1 VKANNNPTAIIAIA
15 KYLKMR
21 SKVMN
26 QKTTYTPITAIGHG
40 CQNLPNKHK
49 KAAHCAAFL
58 CLFAIENYLAQ

>member
-49 KAAHCAAFL
+49 KSGALRRFFYAYSL
-58 CLFAIENYLAQ
+58 